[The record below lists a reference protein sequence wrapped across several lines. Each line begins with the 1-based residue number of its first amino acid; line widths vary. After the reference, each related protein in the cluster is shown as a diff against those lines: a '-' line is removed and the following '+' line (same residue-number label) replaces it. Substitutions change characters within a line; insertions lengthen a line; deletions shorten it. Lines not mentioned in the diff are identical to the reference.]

1 MNSRG
6 GADQRKASGSATEFD
21 PKADSA
27 SALADSRGD
36 LIFVAGVSLAAAA
49 FLAVLTRLGPY
60 IHFDSVYYIAAAR
73 SFIEGHG
80 LAVPFGADRPV
91 TLTHFPPLYPLTLAL
106 AGLITHDVIPGAR
119 WLSVGLFAANVF
131 LFGALARKLT
141 NRTEFS
147 VAAASVFA
155 TSYTMLQLH
164 AMAMTEPL
172 FILFMMACTYFLDE
186 YLQTGSQAALV
197 AGALAAGLSVATRY
211 AGIPFLCGGALII
224 LLWNPPVR
232 KRGLNA
238 AIWILASAVPLVPVA
253 IWQLGASGAITDR
266 SLIWHQPKGRFF
278 GRMFAGVTE
287 CFLPTWLPHRTWI
300 MLAGCV
306 LLAPLFAVYL
316 HRRAG
321 GREKYLALL
330 LSLSVGFLIAVG
342 FLGDWGLDVR
352 RAMEPLFPFEILL
365 ASVAVSRLLTQR
377 MPLTAVLIGACALMV
392 LPNFPA
398 IAESVRDMTRNGGGF
413 YRREWRESA
422 TLAFIRKLP
431 SGTIL
436 YTNLPE
442 PVYLFTGRSAR
453 DLPHIADVLN
463 GRSLS
468 SAEVDSAVLA
478 VARQAQSGNVAAV
491 YFSEDIVR
499 QPTMIAGDSLAAR
512 CGFTCVIHFDDGSV
526 YLPACAK
533 EGQGLARREFGQ
545 VALAR

>member
-1 MNSRG
+1 
-6 GADQRKASGSATEFD
+6 
-21 PKADSA
+21 
-27 SALADSRGD
+27 
-36 LIFVAGVSLAAAA
+36 
-49 FLAVLTRLGPY
+49 
-60 IHFDSVYYIAAAR
+60 
-73 SFIEGHG
+73 
-80 LAVPFGADRPV
+80 
-91 TLTHFPPLYPLTLAL
+91 
-106 AGLITHDVIPGAR
+106 
-119 WLSVGLFAANVF
+119 
-131 LFGALARKLT
+131 
-141 NRTEFS
+141 
-147 VAAASVFA
+147 
-155 TSYTMLQLH
+155 
-164 AMAMTEPL
+164 
-172 FILFMMACTYFLDE
+172 
-186 YLQTGSQAALV
+186 
-197 AGALAAGLSVATRY
+197 
-211 AGIPFLCGGALII
+211 
-224 LLWNPPVR
+224 
-232 KRGLNA
+232 
-238 AIWILASAVPLVPVA
+238 
-253 IWQLGASGAITDR
+253 
-266 SLIWHQPKGRFF
+266 
-278 GRMFAGVTE
+278 
-287 CFLPTWLPHRTWI
+287 
-300 MLAGCV
+300 
-306 LLAPLFAVYL
+306 
-316 HRRAG
+316 
-321 GREKYLALL
+321 
-330 LSLSVGFLIAVG
+330 
-342 FLGDWGLDVR
+342 
-352 RAMEPLFPFEILL
+352 
-365 ASVAVSRLLTQR
+365 
-377 MPLTAVLIGACALMV
+377 LMV